1 MHRLKPA
8 ALRVLAYLSQNR
20 DRIVAQPEI
29 MLFSIASIYVAS
41 GPIGSVVKYFRRK
54 APQEEHSAA
63 EVVAD
68 PEDNAEDDKNH
79 QAS

>member
-1 MHRLKPA
+1 
-8 ALRVLAYLSQNR
+8 
-20 DRIVAQPEI
+20 

-41 GPIGSVVKYFRRK
+41 GPLGSVVKYFRRK